1 MESTGTRSIV
11 TSGED
16 YKVTLYFPILDA
28 IIKEFNNRFENKNLE
43 LMKAIQ
49 SCHPES
55 PHFLEINH
63 LIPLVTLYK
72 LNKESLTTECI
83 IAKRTLQNKEISTIN
98 DVLSEVLPLRE
109 AFPELLK
116 LLQISLT
123 IAVSTAECERSF
135 SCLKRIK
142 HYLRSTM
149 SEQRLVDLA
158 VLSIEK
164 ELSQDLSLDE
174 IVDKFAAEDKNR
186 KIMLS

>member
-1 MESTGTRSIV
+1 M
-11 TSGED
+11 
-16 YKVTLYFPILDA
+16 
-28 IIKEFNNRFENKNLE
+28 
-43 LMKAIQ
+43 
-49 SCHPES
+49 
-55 PHFLEINH
+55 
-63 LIPLVTLYK
+63 YK

-83 IAKRTLQNKEISTIN
+83 IAKRTLQNEEISTIN

-123 IAVSTAECERSF
+123 IAVNTAECERSF